1 MTSPLGI
8 LAAGGGAALGI
19 VALGPLGAVPGAIL
33 GWVARVAAAVPAG
46 GPPAA
51 ASPRGLQE
59 PWRGYVQRVRASE
72 ARFAAAVAAAR
83 PGPLHDRLAEIGE
96 RVAAGVTE
104 AGEIARRGQAL
115 TGARR
120 QVDTAAVATDL
131 AAARARTTQEAGPE
145 GGAAHAGIVE
155 ALEAQLDSA
164 RRLDGLI
171 GGADAKLRLL
181 DARMAEAVARAIELS
196 APVDDDAVLGP
207 LGVHLGADLGADV
220 DEVVTEMEL
229 LRQALDETRGELPGA
244 SFGGSLG

>member
-19 VALGPLGAVPGAIL
+19 VALGPLGAVPGAIV

-72 ARFAAAVAAAR
+72 ARFAAAVEAAR

-131 AAARARTTQEAGPE
+131 AAARARTQGAGPD
-145 GGAAHAGIVE
+145 GGATHAGIVE

-229 LRQALDETRGELPGA
+229 LRRALDETRGDLPGA
-244 SFGGSLG
+244 SFGGSSLG